1 MDVIIWK
8 NDSIISLSSM
18 PLQTKGVKKMD
29 NLGLASVLNFFH
41 LLATVAWFGALT
53 TNALVLMPSINR
65 SLEPPVA
72 GKLMGVIMKRFRV
85 LVYTSMG
92 VLIVTGIFMSP
103 GIKFMQFTDL
113 WSIIHSVKHIIII
126 IVVIFVIYAFE
137 GLGRKVSRLAQK
149 GPSPE
154 LAALQKKQIT
164 VSKVGMIL
172 VIIIL
177 ILTAILTAI

>member
-41 LLATVAWFGALT
+41 LFATVAWFGAAT
-53 TNALVLMPSINR
+53 TNVFILMPSIGE

-72 GKLMGVIMKRFRV
+72 GKLMGAVMRRFRIV
-85 LVYTSMG
+85 VYISMG
-92 VLIVTGIFMSP
+92 VLIVTGIFMTS
-103 GIKFMQFTDL
+103 GLRFMQFTDL

-126 IVVIFVIYAFE
+126 IVVILGIYSFE

>member
-1 MDVIIWK
+1 M
-8 NDSIISLSSM
+8 N
-18 PLQTKGVKKMD
+18 
-29 NLGLASVLNFFH
+29 NLAVESVLNFFH
-41 LLATVAWFGALT
+41 LFATVAWFGAAT
-53 TNALVLMPSINR
+53 TNAFILMPSIGE

-72 GKLMGVIMKRFRV
+72 GKLMGAVMKRFRIV
-85 LVYTSMG
+85 VYTSIV
-92 VLIVTGIFMSP
+92 VLIVTGIFMTSSL
-103 GIKFMQFTDL
+103 KFLEFDSL
-113 WSIIHSVKHIIII
+113 WSIIHSVKHILII

-154 LAALQKKQIT
+154 LAGLQKKQIII
-164 VSKVGMIL
+164 SKVGLVL

>member
-1 MDVIIWK
+1 
-8 NDSIISLSSM
+8 
-18 PLQTKGVKKMD
+18 MD

-41 LLATVAWFGALT
+41 LFATVTWFGAAT
-53 TNALVLMPSINR
+53 TNAFILMPSIGE

-72 GKLMGVIMKRFRV
+72 GKLMGAVMKRFRIV
-85 LVYTSMG
+85 VYISMG
-92 VLIVTGIFMSP
+92 VLIVTGIFMTSSL
-103 GIKFMQFTDL
+103 KFLEFNSL
-113 WSIIHSVKHIIII
+113 WSIIHSVKHIFII

-154 LAALQKKQIT
+154 LASLQKKQII
-164 VSKVGMIL
+164 VSKVGFVL